1 MRSASTTGDIGV
13 GICCCHDDPKCIPMT
28 GIIVSGSTDTF
39 IENIPAAR
47 TGDIVVGVCGHV
59 GVLIDGSSNIN
70 IDSANRYKVGV
81 NDLFVGCF
89 TGIIVTGKS
98 STIIS
103 D

>member
-28 GIIVSGSTDTF
+28 GLIVSGSTDTY
-39 IENIPAAR
+39 IENMSAAR
-47 TGDIVVGVCGHV
+47 TGDIVVGICGHV
-59 GVLIDGSSNIN
+59 GILIGGSSNIV
-70 IDSANRYKVGV
+70 IDNNRYKIGVG
-81 NDLFVGCF
+81 DTFVGCF
-89 TGIIVTGKS
+89 NGIIVTGKS